1 MLDHLALKAEG
12 NMRSASSWKLKQ
24 PDTNIRRLTIS
35 TDNPYIMKKCFARSH
50 HLKDFRIPVY
60 IKKHLSKADH
70 DFEKTLL
77 SKRYNK
83 IHVEGKKE
91 KTFVLKT

>member
-1 MLDHLALKAEG
+1 
-12 NMRSASSWKLKQ
+12 MRSASSWKLKQ

-35 TDNPYIMKKCFARSH
+35 TLH
-50 HLKDFRIPVY
+50 HEKMFCQEPPFERLSSVY
-60 IKKHLSKADH
+60 IRKHLSEGDH

-83 IHVEGKKE
+83 IHVEGKNE